1 MGPHG
6 LGSAGVGLIARG
18 FVQGNLGRSWGEE
31 GGSKALKDEL
41 KGAMVELLA
50 PSYDRN
56 LSMKYTGLSQGASSG
71 YEGYF

>member
-1 MGPHG
+1 MVPMVT
-6 LGSAGVGLIARG
+6 AEAR
-18 FVQGNLGRSWGEE
+18 LRR
-31 GGSKALKDEL
+31 
-41 KGAMVELLA
+41 AMVELLA

>member
-1 MGPHG
+1 MVT
-6 LGSAGVGLIARG
+6 AEAR
-18 FVQGNLGRSWGEE
+18 LRR
-31 GGSKALKDEL
+31 
-41 KGAMVELLA
+41 AMVELLA